1 MGSLKHRSYFFFFL
15 TPTHNSPNVS
25 LSDYFKQN
33 LETQVKMARNLTG
46 PLKDLAELWKNFDRA
61 DKIHSY
67 ITKPS
72 FCLFVPTLIA
82 AIFTSGTLGTAFTVA
97 AAVTGMCML
106 VGIVTGICLYT
117 SYALN
122 SCNSKI
128 NNPKVEEFQREPQL
142 C

>member
-1 MGSLKHRSYFFFFL
+1 MNGEFTYQEKIHSS
-15 TPTHNSPNVS
+15 TPACNSSSAS

-33 LETQVKMARNLTG
+33 LEAQVGMVRNLAKL
-46 PLKDLAELWKNFDRA
+46 LKKLNRVDKICSYIIA
-61 DKIHSY
+61 DKVHSY

-97 AAVTGMCML
+97 AAVTGMCMII
-106 VGIVTGICLYT
+106 GIVTSICL
-117 SYALN
+117 SVYAYN

-128 NNPKVEEFQREPQL
+128 NDPKVEGFQGELQL
-142 C
+142 

>member
-1 MGSLKHRSYFFFFL
+1 MQDASYD
-15 TPTHNSPNVS
+15 SPSTS

-46 PLKDLAELWKNFDRA
+46 ALKDLAEPWKNLGRA
-61 DKIHSY
+61 GKIYSY

-97 AAVTGMCML
+97 AMITGMCML
-106 VGIVTGICLYT
+106 VGIVTNICLNV
-117 SYALN
+117 YAMS

-128 NNPKVEEFQREPQL
+128 NNPKIEGFQGELQL

>member
-1 MGSLKHRSYFFFFL
+1 
-15 TPTHNSPNVS
+15 
-25 LSDYFKQN
+25 
-33 LETQVKMARNLTG
+33 MARNLTG

>member
-1 MGSLKHRSYFFFFL
+1 
-15 TPTHNSPNVS
+15 
-25 LSDYFKQN
+25 
-33 LETQVKMARNLTG
+33 MARNLTG
-46 PLKDLAELWKNFDRA
+46 ALKDLAEPWKNLGRA
-61 DKIHSY
+61 GKIYSY

-97 AAVTGMCML
+97 AMITGMCML
-106 VGIVTGICLYT
+106 VGIVTNICLNV
-117 SYALN
+117 YAMS

-128 NNPKVEEFQREPQL
+128 NNPKIEGFQGELQL